1 MAENC
6 AKTDIPQECAKR
18 FEHGAAM
25 MARMAEH
32 LDSIGTKVDGLHNAV
47 VGNGQDAHKHCLMTR
62 VADIETVME
71 KTAGQNRK
79 WSDRLWKAFVLLTIA
94 VLGWLVASIKAGMK

>member
-6 AKTDIPQECAKR
+6 AKTDIPRECAKR

-47 VGNGQDAHKHCLMTR
+47 VGNGFEAHKHCLMTR
-62 VADIETVME
+62 VADIETGLASRAS
-71 KTAGQNRK
+71 KKQK
-79 WSDRLWKAFVLLTIA
+79 WGNRLWKAFVLLTIA